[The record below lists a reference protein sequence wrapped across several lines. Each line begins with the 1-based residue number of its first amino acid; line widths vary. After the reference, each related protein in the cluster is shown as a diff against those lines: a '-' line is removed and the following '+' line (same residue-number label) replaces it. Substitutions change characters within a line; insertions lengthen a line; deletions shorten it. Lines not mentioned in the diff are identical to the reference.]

1 MTTAHF
7 IENTSDSPCVVK
19 RHKNRAVS
27 YALKLSPRKNKQEI
41 KCNFSIAVRTGYIF
55 IWKLAI

>member
-27 YALKLSPRKNKQEI
+27 YALKLSPRKNKQESNVI
-41 KCNFSIAVRTGYIF
+41 
-55 IWKLAI
+55 LA